1 MFNLNSYFTLFVLFE
16 IVVQLNLTVL
26 RSSDILKL
34 KLVLNIRLLHVK
46 AQLTV
51 NKVFNNPS
59 INIIMLLAAVNKSHH
74 TNASMLFK
82 TQKHFLVH
90 IHFLQ
95 H

>member
-46 AQLTV
+46 STIDCEQS
-51 NKVFNNPS
+51 F
-59 INIIMLLAAVNKSHH
+59 
-74 TNASMLFK
+74 
-82 TQKHFLVH
+82 Q
-90 IHFLQ
+90 
-95 H
+95 